1 MSDVDVA
8 VPATDAL
15 AHEAIALVRRWI
27 TQATKTPVGVSAPR
41 LAGLLRDPKG
51 LGFAVGFVDGV
62 IRPEDV
68 RVSARALAALAPDAP
83 AFLPAPLRA
92 ALRLGGGVAPVLPG
106 VVVPIARRVLRQM
119 VGHLVVD
126 ATDAKLGRTIE
137 KIKKR
142 DVRLNINLLGEAVL
156 GKGEATR
163 RLRET
168 E

>member
-8 VPATDAL
+8 VPAGAHGTDAL
-15 AHEAIALVRRWI
+15 AHEAIALVRRWL
-27 TQATKTPVGVSAPR
+27 TEAAEVPVDGSAAQ

-92 ALRLGGGVAPVLPG
+92 ALRLGGGVAP
-106 VVVPIARRVLRQM
+106 
-119 VGHLVVD
+119 
-126 ATDAKLGRTIE
+126 
-137 KIKKR
+137 
-142 DVRLNINLLGEAVL
+142 
-156 GKGEATR
+156 
-163 RLRET
+163 
-168 E
+168 